1 MFQKASFLAGKV
13 KNCKLK
19 RSMKKRRVFQ
29 LILAFVLLLQVSGI
43 HSMERVYVST
53 DKAYYLAG
61 ESIWCSVFCID
72 GSTGNFSGHSSVAY
86 LEFHSREKM
95 EACIKVALVNGR
107 GCGRLQIP
115 FNFGTGNYSI
125 VAFTGKDG
133 GDSKEKF
140 NGKTVT
146 VFNTLTSQRV
156 NGGVEVVEDGEPIR
170 SPVQEG
176 PVQTGG
182 ISIEAAEQNNGV
194 IPIKIRNTGNNNA
207 NMSISIYHIGRIE
220 ELIGERGY
228 DSTSLLERKGDF
240 APTGIEEYAG
250 EVIRA
255 RVYKDGKPLAGK
267 EAKGVYMYMSA
278 MGNTDD
284 TYITNLDSAGY
295 ATYYTNNISG
305 TRDLLFDVV
314 KDVSQTV
321 KVDKGTKRDVGY
333 KIELVE
339 EKFNHVPAE
348 IPVLKISERLEE
360 PLRQRSLRMQVGR
373 RFDADTL
380 YNLMPMR
387 SNDFFG
393 AVEPIVYNLDDY
405 TRFPL
410 MKEVVSEYVSN
421 LKIRKVDG
429 RQRLLV
435 MWQETEGVYTA
446 SRQYA
451 LAMLDGVPVR
461 DHSLLIN
468 MDPLLVKQIIIYPRR
483 YLLNYFMFDGIVKFN
498 TYKGDMGGLK
508 LGDNVSI
515 LSYEGTQYPLAFM
528 GDMLP
533 DNGRYPNYN
542 TTIYWNPIAEV
553 DAGGEFSFNC
563 AVPDYGGTFR
573 IVIEGMDSRG
583 NAVYSEGTV
592 VIGQ

>member
-1 MFQKASFLAGKV
+1 
-13 KNCKLK
+13 
-19 RSMKKRRVFQ
+19 MKKRGVFQ
-29 LILAFVLLLQVSGI
+29 LVLAFALLLQASGI

-53 DKAYYLAG
+53 DKELYLAG

-72 GSTGNFSGHSSVAY
+72 STTGKFSGYSSVAY

-95 EACIKVALVNGR
+95 EVRIKIALVNGR

-133 GDSKEKF
+133 GDSKGEF
-140 NGKTVT
+140 RGKTVT

-156 NGGVEVVEDGEPIR
+156 NGGVEVVEDGEPIKYH
-170 SPVQEG
+170 VQGTLE
-176 PVQTGG
+176 QTAG
-182 ISIEAAEQNNGV
+182 ISIETSRAGNGA
-194 IPIKIRNTGNNNA
+194 IPLRIRNTGNNSV
-207 NMSISIYHIGRIE
+207 NMSISMYHIDGVE

-228 DSTSLLERKGDF
+228 DGTSLLERKGDF
-240 APTGIEEYAG
+240 VPTGIEEYAG

-255 RVYKDGKPLAGK
+255 RVYKDGKPIAG
-267 EAKGVYMYMSA
+267 EDARGVYMYMSA

-284 TYITNLDSAGY
+284 TYIANVDTAGY

-305 TRDLLFDVV
+305 KRDLLFDVV
-314 KDVSQTV
+314 ADISQTV
-321 KVDKGTKRDVGY
+321 KVDKGIKGNTGY

-339 EKFNHVPAE
+339 EKFNHVPEE
-348 IPVLKISERLEE
+348 IPVLKISGELEK
-360 PLRQRSLRMQVGR
+360 PLRQRSMRMQVGR
-373 RFDADTL
+373 RFEADTL
-380 YNLMPMR
+380 LNLMPMR

-421 LKIRKVDG
+421 LRIRKVDG
-429 RQRLLV
+429 QQRLLV
-435 MWQETEGVYTA
+435 LWQETEGMYTA

-483 YLLNYFMFDGIVKFN
+483 YLLNHFMFDGIVKFN

-508 LGDNVSI
+508 LGENVSI
-515 LSYEGTQYPLAFM
+515 LSHDGVQYPLAFL
-528 GDMLP
+528 GNRLP
-533 DNGRYPNYN
+533 DNSRYPNYN
-542 TTIYWNPIAEV
+542 STIYWNPIVEV
-553 DAGGEFSFNC
+553 EAGGEFRADCTLPN
-563 AVPDYGGTFR
+563 YKGTFR
-573 IVIEGMDSRG
+573 IVVEGID
-583 NAVYSEGTV
+583 SEGNSVYAKKV
-592 VIGQ
+592 VSVE